1 MRQQLEY
8 CHVRR
13 SGWIELKVGLIYVR
27 NETDIECWYSKIEL
41 YDMILIRWAVKESH
55 MAFTFYDRPTCLLF
69 LCLITF
75 IIIITMCCSRLL
87 TLMHTRVYQPFNN
100 IHSTLVL
107 PITKAVKKSNF
118 VKEKSKTRVWFEL
131 VISLKIIFELKLIGK
146 PKSLSLTWLG
156 LIN

>member
-55 MAFTFYDRPTCLLF
+55 MAFTFYDRLDLPAVFVFNYLYYYYYYYVLF
-69 LCLITF
+69 TF
-75 IIIITMCCSRLL
+75 TNLDA
-87 TLMHTRVYQPFNN
+87 HEGV
-100 IHSTLVL
+100 STV
-107 PITKAVKKSNF
+107 
-118 VKEKSKTRVWFEL
+118 
-131 VISLKIIFELKLIGK
+131 
-146 PKSLSLTWLG
+146 
-156 LIN
+156 